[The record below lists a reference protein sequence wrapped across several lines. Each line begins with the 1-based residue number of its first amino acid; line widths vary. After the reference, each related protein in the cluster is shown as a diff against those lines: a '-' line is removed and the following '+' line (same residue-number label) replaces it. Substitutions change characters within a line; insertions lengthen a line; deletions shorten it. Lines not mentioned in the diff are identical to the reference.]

1 MASGKKEGVS
11 TVCANPP
18 DTERPVGL
26 SVSGGFNREYAK
38 IGGMQKSKKSVRLP
52 SHIKPTRYQIT
63 LKPDLEAFVFAGE
76 ETIFLS
82 LDNDVKKITLHSKD
96 IEIMSAEV
104 VQGKIRIFALKISY
118 DDKAE
123 TATFSFQKSIKKGN
137 LKLNLVFRGVL
148 NDRMHGFYRSRYEI
162 EGKEY
167 YMATTQ
173 FEATDARRAFPCFDE
188 PAAKAIF
195 EVKLIVPTKS
205 TALSNTIPTII
216 REHEA
221 GYKVVEFAPTPKM
234 STYLVAFI
242 VGDLE
247 YIEKKTKEGVLVR
260 VFTTPGKKHQ
270 AEFALDCAVKSLSF
284 FSRYFDIP
292 YPLPVLDMVAIP
304 DFASGAMENWGLI
317 TYRES
322 ALLVDV
328 NNSSAATRQRVAIVI
343 AHELSHQWFG
353 NLVTME
359 WWTHLWLNEGFA
371 SYIEYLAVDH
381 MFPDWEI
388 WTEFVSGDL
397 GSALALDA
405 LKHTH
410 PIEVEV
416 NHPDEI
422 SEIFDAV
429 SYSKGAS
436 VIRML
441 AEYLGEKDFRDGLRY
456 YLKKH
461 SYKNTSTIH
470 LWEAFEKVSKKPV
483 AKMMDVWTGK
493 AGYPLLTVS
502 EKGGG
507 LNIEQTRF
515 FSSPISR
522 KASKDKTLWSV
533 PVSFK
538 AGTHGIVQKMMI
550 DKKHTHVP
558 NNKQGVWVKINTGE
572 TGVFRTSY
580 SPELRTRLAGAV
592 VKNELSVIDRLG
604 LLRDV
609 FDLAYAGHLSAVDAL
624 EFVSAYKNE
633 TNYAVW
639 SEIASGIAMI
649 DSLISNETFL
659 PLFEKYA
666 RELFAPMVKKVG
678 WKKKDDE
685 GHTDTLLRSLILAN
699 AGRYDDNDT
708 IAYARKMFKSIRK
721 KNNPIPAD
729 LRGPVYNIVAQHGG
743 ATEYKKFIDMHHSAT
758 LHEEKNRIGG
768 ALGRFS
774 DKKLLEQTL
783 TFAFSSHVR
792 PQDAHRFIS
801 GVISNHH
808 GRDIGWKFIKQKW
821 PVILKQYGAQKDLA
835 YFVSPLGAHNTT
847 KVADDI
853 EQFFKK
859 NPTPGASR
867 TVMQTLERIRAKA
880 LWLSRD
886 KIKIKKWLNGLS

>member
-1 MASGKKEGVS
+1 MKK
-11 TVCANPP
+11 
-18 DTERPVGL
+18 
-26 SVSGGFNREYAK
+26 
-38 IGGMQKSKKSVRLP
+38 IKKSVRLGA
-52 SHIKPTRYQIT
+52 HIKPTRYKIT

-76 ETIFLS
+76 ETIFLT
-82 LDNDVKKITLHSKD
+82 LDKDTKTITLHSKD
-96 IEIMSAEV
+96 IEIVSAEV
-104 VQGKIRIFALKISY
+104 IQGKYNIFALKISY

-123 TATFSFQKSIKKGN
+123 TATFNFQKAIEKGKA
-137 LKLNLVFRGVL
+137 KLILIFRGTL

-162 EGKEY
+162 DGKEY

-188 PAAKAIF
+188 PASKAIF

-205 TALSNTIPTII
+205 TALSNTIPTIV

-221 GYKVVEFAPTPKM
+221 GYKVIEFAPTPIM

-247 YIEKKTKEGVLVR
+247 HIEKKTKEGVLVR

-284 FSRYFDIP
+284 FTKYFDIP
-292 YPLPVLDMVAIP
+292 YPLPVLDMIAIP
-304 DFASGAMENWGLI
+304 DFASGAMENWGMV

-322 ALLVDV
+322 ALLVDADH
-328 NNSSAATRQRVAIVI
+328 SSAATRQHVAIVI

-371 SYIEYLAVDH
+371 SYIEYIAVDH
-381 MFPDWEI
+381 MFPEWEM

-397 GSALALDA
+397 GSALALDS

-416 NHPDEI
+416 HHPDEI
-422 SEIFDAV
+422 NEIFDAV

-441 AEYLGEKDFRDGLRY
+441 ANYLGEKNFRDGLRY

-470 LWEAFEKVSKKPV
+470 LWEAFEKVSKKNV
-483 AKMMDVWTGK
+483 SKMMDVWTGK

-502 EKGGG
+502 EKDGG
-507 LNIEQTRF
+507 LDIEQSRF
-515 FSSPISR
+515 FSSLLSR
-522 KASKDKTLWSV
+522 KTSKDKTVWPV

-538 AGTHGIVQKMMI
+538 FGPHGVTQRITV
-550 DKKHTHVP
+550 DKKHTHIP
-558 NNKQGVWVKINTGE
+558 NVKQGVCIKVNAGE

-580 SPELRTRLAGAV
+580 SPELRARLVEVV

-604 LLRDV
+604 LVRDV
-609 FDLAYAGHLSAVDAL
+609 FDLAYSGHISAVDAL
-624 EFVSAYKNE
+624 EFVTAYKNE
-633 TNYAVW
+633 TSYAVW
-639 SEIASGIAMI
+639 SEIASGVASI
-649 DSLISNETFL
+649 DALIGDESFA

-678 WKKKDDE
+678 WKKKDGE
-685 GHTDTLLRSLILAN
+685 GHTETLLRSLILAN
-699 AGRYDDNDT
+699 AGKYGDADT
-708 IAYARKMFKSIRK
+708 VARSRKMFAGIK
-721 KNNPIPAD
+721 KDKNPIPAD
-729 LRGPVYNIVAQHGG
+729 LRGPVYNIVARHGR
-743 ATEYKKFIDMHHSAT
+743 AMEYKKFIDMHHFAT

-768 ALGRFS
+768 ALGKFKDKGLLKKTLEFSLGEGVRSQDTMRFMAAVS
-774 DKKLLEQTL
+774 
-783 TFAFSSHVR
+783 AN
-792 PQDAHRFIS
+792 PY
-801 GVISNHH
+801 
-808 GRDIGWKFIKQKW
+808 GRDIAWKFIKQKW
-821 PVILKQYGAQKDLA
+821 TLFLKRYGGQKDMSSLVA
-835 YFVSPLGAHNTT
+835 PLGENITV

-859 NPTPGASR
+859 NPVPGATR
-867 TVMQTLERIRAKA
+867 TVQQTLERIRAKA

-886 KIKIKKWLNGLS
+886 KKKIERWLYHL

>member
-1 MASGKKEGVS
+1 MKNIYK
-11 TVCANPP
+11 
-18 DTERPVGL
+18 
-26 SVSGGFNREYAK
+26 
-38 IGGMQKSKKSVRLP
+38 KKSARLE
-52 SHIKPTRYQIT
+52 SHIKPTRYQIS

-76 ETIFLS
+76 ETIFLT
-82 LDNDVKKITLHSKD
+82 LDKDIKTITLHSKD
-96 IEIMSAEV
+96 MEIVSAEV
-104 VQGKIRIFALKISY
+104 VQGKDVMFALKISY

-123 TATFSFQKSIKKGN
+123 TATFNFQKSIKKGKAQ
-137 LKLNLVFRGVL
+137 LKIVFRGTL

-162 EGKEY
+162 DGKEY

-205 TALSNTIPTII
+205 TALSNTIPTVV
-216 REHEA
+216 REHTA
-221 GYKVVEFAPTPKM
+221 GYKIVEFAPTPIM

-260 VFTTPGKKHQ
+260 VFTTKGKKHQ
-270 AEFALDCAVKSLSF
+270 AEFALDCAVKMLSF
-284 FSRYFDIP
+284 YTKYFDIP
-292 YPLPVLDMVAIP
+292 YPLPVLDMIAIP
-304 DFASGAMENWGLI
+304 DFGSGAMENWGMV

-322 ALLVDV
+322 ALLVDTDH
-328 NNSSAATRQRVAIVI
+328 SSAANKQWVAMVI

-371 SYIEYLAVDH
+371 SYIEYLAGDH
-381 MFPDWEI
+381 MFPDWEM

-416 NHPDEI
+416 HHPDEI

-429 SYSKGAS
+429 SYAKGAS

-441 AEYLGEKDFRDGLRY
+441 ADYLGEKDFRDGLRY

-507 LNIEQTRF
+507 LDIEQTRF
-515 FSSPISR
+515 FSSPLSR
-522 KASKDKTLWSV
+522 GTTKDATVWSV
-533 PVSFK
+533 PVSLK
-538 AGTHGIVQKMMI
+538 AGAHGVVRKITV
-550 DKKHTHVP
+550 DKKRVHISNV
-558 NNKQGVWVKINTGE
+558 KQGGWLKVNTGE
-572 TGVFRTSY
+572 TGVFRTNY
-580 SPELRTRLAGAV
+580 SKDAWVRLAEAIM
-592 VKNELSVIDRLG
+592 KDELSVIDRLG
-604 LLRDV
+604 LLRDI

-624 EFVSAYKNE
+624 EFVASYKNE

-639 SEIASGIAMI
+639 SELASGVARI
-649 DSLISNETFL
+649 DSLIGNESFA

-666 RELFAPMVKKVG
+666 WELFAPMVKKVG
-678 WKKKDDE
+678 WKKKE
-685 GHTDTLLRSLILAN
+685 GERHTDTLLRSLILAN
-699 AGRYDDNDT
+699 AGKYGDADT
-708 IAYARKMFKSIRK
+708 IACARKMFVCVTKEK
-721 KNNPIPAD
+721 NPIPAD
-729 LRGPVYNIVAQHGG
+729 LRGPVYSIIALRGG

-768 ALGRFS
+768 ALGRFA

-783 TFAFSSHVR
+783 ALAFSPHVR
-792 PQDAHRFIS
+792 PQDAHRFIA
-801 GVISNHH
+801 GVISNRR

-821 PVILKQYGAQKDLA
+821 PLILKQYGSQKDLA
-835 YFVSPLGAHNTT
+835 YFVSPLGSHNTT

-853 EQFFKK
+853 EKFFKN
-859 NPTPGASR
+859 NPAPGASR

-886 KIKIKKWLNGLS
+886 KKKIERWLRAR

>member
-1 MASGKKEGVS
+1 MKK
-11 TVCANPP
+11 N
-18 DTERPVGL
+18 
-26 SVSGGFNREYAK
+26 
-38 IGGMQKSKKSVRLP
+38 KKSVRLE
-52 SHIKPTRYQIT
+52 SHIKPTRYQIAI
-63 LKPDLEAFVFAGE
+63 KPDLEAFVFTGE
-76 ETIFLS
+76 ETIFLT
-82 LDNDVKKITLHSKD
+82 LDKDIKTITLHSRD
-96 IEIMSAEV
+96 IEIVSAEV
-104 VQGKIRIFALKISY
+104 VQGKVRMFALKISY
-118 DDKAE
+118 DCKAE
-123 TATFSFQKSIKKGN
+123 TATFSFQKSIKKGKAQ
-137 LKLNLVFRGVL
+137 LKLIFRGVL

-162 EGKEY
+162 DGKEY

-216 REHEA
+216 REHSA
-221 GYKVVEFAPTPKM
+221 GYKVVEFAPTPIM

-247 YIEKKTKEGVLVR
+247 HIEKKTKEGVLVR
-260 VFTTPGKKHQ
+260 VFTTHGKKHQ

-284 FSRYFDIP
+284 FSKYFDIP
-292 YPLPVLDMVAIP
+292 YPLPVLDMIAIP
-304 DFASGAMENWGLI
+304 DFASGAMENWGMI

-322 ALLVDV
+322 ALLVDADHS
-328 NNSSAATRQRVAIVI
+328 SSANKQWVAMVI

-381 MFPDWEI
+381 IFPDWDI

-397 GSALALDA
+397 GSALNLDA

-410 PIEVEV
+410 PVEIEV

-441 AEYLGEKDFRDGLRY
+441 ADYLGEKDFRDGLRY

-470 LWEAFEKVSKKPV
+470 LWEAFEKISKKPV
-483 AKMMDVWTGK
+483 ARMMDVWTGK

-502 EKGGG
+502 EKDGG
-507 LNIEQTRF
+507 LDIDQTRF
-515 FSSPISR
+515 FSSPLSR
-522 KASKDKTLWSV
+522 KASKDTTEWSV
-533 PVSFK
+533 PVSLK
-538 AGTHGIVQKMMI
+538 AGSRGAIQRITV
-550 DKKHTHVP
+550 DKKYTHIP
-558 NNKQGVWVKINTGE
+558 NVKQDSWIKVNTGE
-572 TGVFRTSY
+572 TGVFRTRY
-580 SPELRTRLAGAV
+580 SKDARTRLANAV

-604 LLRDV
+604 LVRDV
-609 FDLAYAGHLSAVDAL
+609 FDLAYSGHLSVVDAL
-624 EFVSAYKNE
+624 EFVDAYKNE
-633 TNYAVW
+633 TSYAVW
-639 SEIASGIAMI
+639 SEIASGVARI
-649 DSLISNETFL
+649 DALVGNESFA

-678 WKKKDDE
+678 WKKKDGE
-685 GHTDTLLRSLILAN
+685 GHTDTLLRSLVLAN
-699 AGRYDDNDT
+699 AGKYGDVDT
-708 IAYARKMFKSIRK
+708 VMRARKMFATVTGRSRLNDLRDTIPQDR
-721 KNNPIPAD
+721 NLIPAD
-729 LRGPVYNIVAQHGG
+729 LRGPVYGIVARNGG

-758 LHEEKNRIGG
+758 LHEEKNRIGS
-768 ALGRFS
+768 ALGRFT
-774 DKKLLEQTL
+774 DKKLLGQTL
-783 TFAFSSHVR
+783 ALAFSPHVR
-792 PQDAHRFIS
+792 SQDAHRFIS
-801 GVISNHH
+801 AVISNHR

-821 PVILKQYGAQKDLA
+821 PVILKQYGSQKDLA
-835 YFVSPLGAHNTT
+835 YFVSPLGSHNTT
-847 KVADDI
+847 KVAGDI
-853 EQFFKK
+853 EKFFKN
-859 NPTPGASR
+859 NPAPGASR

-880 LWLSRD
+880 LWLTRD
-886 KIKIKKWLNGLS
+886 RKKIERWLKEKERKIVE

>member
-1 MASGKKEGVS
+1 MKKS
-11 TVCANPP
+11 N
-18 DTERPVGL
+18 
-26 SVSGGFNREYAK
+26 
-38 IGGMQKSKKSVRLP
+38 KSVRLEA
-52 SHIKPTRYQIT
+52 HIKPTRYQIK

-76 ETIFLS
+76 ETIFLI
-82 LDNDVKKITLHSKD
+82 LDKDIKTITLHSKD
-96 IEIMSAEV
+96 IDIVSAEV
-104 VQGKIRIFALKISY
+104 VWVVESRKSIKSIKSNYERGGMFAQKISY

-123 TATFSFQKSIKKGN
+123 TVTFSFQKAIKKGKVQ
-137 LKLNLVFRGVL
+137 LRLVFRGVL
-148 NDRMHGFYRSRYEI
+148 NDRMHGFYRSSYEI
-162 EGKEY
+162 DGKKH

-188 PAAKAIF
+188 PAMKAIF
-195 EVKLIVPTKS
+195 EVRLIVPTNS
-205 TALSNTIPTII
+205 TALSNTIPTIV

-221 GYKVVEFAPTPKM
+221 GYKVVEFAPTPIM

-260 VFTTPGKKHQ
+260 VFTTKGKKHQ
-270 AEFALDCAVKSLSF
+270 AEFALDCAVKTLSF
-284 FSRYFDIP
+284 FSKYFDIP
-292 YPLPVLDMVAIP
+292 YPLPVLDMIAIP
-304 DFASGAMENWGLI
+304 DLASGAMENWGMV

-322 ALLVDV
+322 ALLVDADH
-328 NNSSAATRQRVAIVI
+328 SSAATRQRVAIVI

-381 MFPDWEI
+381 MFPGWDI

-397 GSALALDA
+397 GNALALDS

-422 SEIFDAV
+422 GEIFDAV
-429 SYSKGAS
+429 SYAKGAS

-470 LWEAFEKVSKKPV
+470 LWEAFEKISKKPV

-493 AGYPLLTVS
+493 GGHPVLTVS
-502 EKGGG
+502 EKGDGFD
-507 LNIEQTRF
+507 IKQTRF
-515 FSSPISR
+515 FMSPISQAESR
-522 KASKDKTLWSV
+522 DKTVWEV
-533 PVSFK
+533 PVSFRTSSRGP
-538 AGTHGIVQKMMI
+538 AQKVMFDTKQVHI
-550 DKKHTHVP
+550 TP
-558 NNKQGVWVKINTGE
+558 SNKGSWLKLNAGE
-572 TGVFRTSY
+572 TGVFRTNY
-580 SPELRTRLAGAV
+580 SPELWRA
-592 VKNELSVIDRLG
+592 LSVAVANKELDVVDRLG
-604 LLRDV
+604 LLRDI
-609 FDLAYAGHLSAVDAL
+609 FDLAYSGHLSAVDAL
-624 EFVSAYKNE
+624 EFASLYKNE

-639 SEIASGIAMI
+639 SELASGISRI
-649 DSLISNETFL
+649 NSLVGNESFA

-666 RELFAPMVKKVG
+666 LELFAPMVKKVG
-678 WKKKDDE
+678 WKKKNGE

-699 AGRYDDNDT
+699 AGRYGDT
-708 IAYARKMFKSIRK
+708 DIVAHANKMFKSISK
-721 KNNPIPAD
+721 KSNPIPAD
-729 LRGPVYNIVAQHGG
+729 LRGPVYNIAARHGG

-758 LHEEKNRIGG
+758 LHEEKNRIGV
-768 ALGRFS
+768 ALGRFT

-783 TFAFSSHVR
+783 ALAFSAHVR

-801 GVISNHH
+801 GVISNNH

-821 PVILKQYGAQKDLA
+821 PVILKQYGSQKDLA
-835 YFVSPLGAHNTT
+835 YFVAPLGAHLTT

-859 NPTPGASR
+859 NSAPGATR
-867 TVMQTLERIRAKA
+867 TTEQTLERIRAKA
-880 LWLSRD
+880 IWLARD
-886 KIKIKKWLNGLS
+886 KKKIAVWIKVGKSKN